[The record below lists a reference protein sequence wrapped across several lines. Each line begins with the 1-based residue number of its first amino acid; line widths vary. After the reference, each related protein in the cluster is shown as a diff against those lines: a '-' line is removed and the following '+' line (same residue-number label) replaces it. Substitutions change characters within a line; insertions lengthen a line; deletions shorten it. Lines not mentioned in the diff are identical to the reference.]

1 MAILSYAAA
10 VKSQS
15 SSSFEAVVLKD
26 HEPEVVKFESHEIPS
41 CDKKKFFGALKNAA
55 SKQKIPIAIL
65 GNK

>member
-15 SSSFEAVVLKD
+15 SCEAVVLKD

-41 CDKKKFFGALKNAA
+41 CDKKKYFGALKNAA
-55 SKQKIPIAIL
+55 SQQKIPIAIL

>member
-10 VKSQS
+10 VKSRS
-15 SSSFEAVVLKD
+15 PTEAVVLKD

-41 CDKKKFFGALKNAA
+41 CDKKKYFGALKNAA

>member
-15 SSSFEAVVLKD
+15 PNEAVVLKE
-26 HEPEVVKFESHEIPS
+26 HEVVKFESHEIPS
-41 CDKKKFFGALKNAA
+41 CDKKKYFGALKKAA
-55 SKQKIPIAIL
+55 SQQKIPIAIL